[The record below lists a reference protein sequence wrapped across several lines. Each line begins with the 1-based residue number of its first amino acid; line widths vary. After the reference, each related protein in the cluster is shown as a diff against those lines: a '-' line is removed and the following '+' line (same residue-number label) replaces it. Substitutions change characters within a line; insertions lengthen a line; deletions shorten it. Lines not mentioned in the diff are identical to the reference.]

1 MNQRSSKVLIAD
13 DEIRFAEAAADY
25 LKLEGYTVL
34 LAFTGSE
41 ALDVIT
47 REQPDLV
54 VLDLKIPDISTE
66 QILNRLTTASPKT
79 QVIIVTAYHDGGVK
93 ERLIRASGVAGYL
106 YKPLASLEAL
116 GDLVRTTLG
125 V

>member
-1 MNQRSSKVLIAD
+1 VLIAD
-13 DEIRFAEAAADY
+13 DEVRFAEAAADY

-41 ALDVIT
+41 ALGVIARERPDVA
-47 REQPDLV
+47 
-54 VLDLKIPDISTE
+54 VLDLKMPDIPTE
-66 QILNRLTTASPKT
+66 QILDRLASASPKT
-79 QVIIVTAYHDGGVK
+79 RVIIVTAYHDGGVK
-93 ERLIRASGVAGYL
+93 EQLIRASGVAGYL

-116 GDLVRTTLG
+116 GNVVRTALG